1 MRELLNAYPAQSQ
14 GDKRGCSDSI
24 AWREKGV
31 VALRSYG
38 SSRLEKRH
46 PSSGRFRRQTSR
58 TTSFGSLSSRRLKK
72 VVWRICSSS
81 VHSAN
86 ATSQTSFGLTHW
98 IFSGIFGGFSNGR
111 LALNRGFPAPRPL
124 IPWLVWNYPAANPL
138 YLDEG
143 QRLRP
148 TRSNRRGTQTNHH
161 EPPEENSPDYA
172 LD

>member
-31 VALRSYG
+31 VALRLALRSYG
-38 SSRLEKRH
+38 GSRVEQRH
-46 PSSGRFRRQTSR
+46 PSSGRFPRQTSR

-72 VVWRICSSS
+72 VVLCICSSS

-98 IFSGIFGGFSNGR
+98 IFSGI
-111 LALNRGFPAPRPL
+111 LADSRTGAWR
-124 IPWLVWNYPAANPL
+124 
-138 YLDEG
+138 
-143 QRLRP
+143 
-148 TRSNRRGTQTNHH
+148 
-161 EPPEENSPDYA
+161 
-172 LD
+172 